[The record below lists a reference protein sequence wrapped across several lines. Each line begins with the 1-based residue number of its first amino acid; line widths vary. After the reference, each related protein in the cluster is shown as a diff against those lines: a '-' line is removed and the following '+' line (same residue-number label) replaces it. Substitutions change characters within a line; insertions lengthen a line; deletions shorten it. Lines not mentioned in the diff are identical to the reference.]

1 MAYPYIPA
9 KSVSYGGTRA
19 LSAVYYIVIHYTA
32 NDNDTALANCNY
44 FKNSNTR
51 SAGAHW
57 FVDRSGAVYQS
68 IDMKRIAWSVGG
80 FFTQS
85 NGAGSY
91 YKKCTNTNSVSIE
104 MCDVKSQY
112 PSGAQIASIKKLIAY
127 IQSECPNA
135 KTIIRHWDV
144 NGKSCPA
151 RMAGK
156 NNAEWM
162 KFYNEITGK
171 SSSTSSS
178 SSSSSSSSTSSSTS
192 KPASSTT
199 KSSKIAEDGV
209 WGKGTTTAAQKV
221 FGTTQDGI
229 VSRQIFKY
237 KKYLSGCSTASWQFY
252 ETPSM
257 YKGGSALI
265 KAIQKWCGA
274 EADGLCGPGTIKALQ
289 KKLGVIDD
297 GYFGAKSVT
306 AFQKYL
312 NKYL

>member
-9 KSVSYGGTRA
+9 KSISYGGTRA
-19 LSAVYYIVIHYTA
+19 LSSVKYIVIHYTG
-32 NDNDTALANCNY
+32 NDNDTALANCNF

-51 SAGAHW
+51 SAGCHW

-68 IDMKRIAWSVGG
+68 IKMDRIAWSVGG

-112 PSGAQIASIKKLIAY
+112 PSGAQVSAIKKLIAY

-144 NGKSCPA
+144 NGKSCPG
-151 RMAGK
+151 RMTGT
-156 NNAEWM
+156 NNAEWNRL
-162 KFYNEITGK
+162 YSELTGK
-171 SSSTSSS
+171 TAISSGTTSSTTQKPSSSTP
-178 SSSSSSSSTSSSTS
+178 TPS
-192 KPASSTT
+192 KSN
-199 KSSKIAEDGV
+199 KISVDGV
-209 WGKGTTTAAQKV
+209 WGKATTKAAQKV
-221 FGTTQDGI
+221 FKTPVDGI
-229 VSRQIFKY
+229 VSKQIAKY
-237 KKYLSGCSTASWQFY
+237 KKYMSACSSSSWEFLDSG
-252 ETPSM
+252 
-257 YKGGSALI
+257 YKGGSQLI
-265 KAIQKWCGA
+265 KAIQKWVGVA
-274 EADGLCGPGTIKALQ
+274 QDGLCGQTTIKYLQ
-289 KKLGVIDD
+289 KKLGVTAD
-297 GYFGAKSVT
+297 GYMGKHTVT

>member
-19 LSAVYYIVIHYTA
+19 LNSVYYIVMHYTA
-32 NDNDTALANCNY
+32 NDDDTALGNCNY
-44 FKNSNTR
+44 FRTSNTR
-51 SAGAHW
+51 SAGAHF

-68 IDMKRIAWSVGG
+68 IGLSRIAWSVGG

-127 IQSECPNA
+127 IQSECKNA

-144 NGKSCPA
+144 NGKPCPA

-156 NNAEWM
+156 NNAEWE
-162 KFYNEITGK
+162 KFYKEITGK
-171 SSSTSSS
+171 QTTTTKPSSSTP
-178 SSSSSSSSTSSSTS
+178 TSSNSNKLET
-192 KPASSTT
+192 
-199 KSSKIAEDGV
+199 DGV
-209 WGKGTTTAAQKV
+209 WGKATTKAAQKV
-221 FGTTQDGI
+221 FKTTQDGI
-229 VSRQIFKY
+229 VSKQIASY
-237 KKYLSGCSTASWQFY
+237 KKYMPACSTSSWQFL
-252 ETPSM
+252 SSG

-265 KAIQKWCGA
+265 KAIQKWLSVSQ
-274 EADGLCGPGTIKALQ
+274 DGLVGQGTIKALQ
-289 KKLGVIDD
+289 KKLGVTAD
-297 GYFGAKSVT
+297 GYMGKATVT
-306 AFQKYL
+306 AWQKYL

>member
-9 KSVSYGGTRA
+9 KSISYGGTRA
-19 LSAVYYIVIHYTA
+19 LSSVKYIVIHYTG
-32 NDNDTALANCNY
+32 NDNDTALANCNF

-51 SAGAHW
+51 SAGCHW

-68 IDMKRIAWSVGG
+68 IKMGRIAWSVGG

-112 PSGAQIASIKKLIAY
+112 PSGAQVAAIKTLIAY

-144 NGKSCPA
+144 NGKPCPA
-151 RMAGK
+151 RMTGT
-156 NNAEWM
+156 NNAEW
-162 KFYNEITGK
+162 KRLYSELTGK
-171 SSSTSSS
+171 TAVSSGTTSSTTQKPSSSTP
-178 SSSSSSSSTSSSTS
+178 TPS
-192 KPASSTT
+192 KSN
-199 KSSKIAEDGV
+199 KISVDGV
-209 WGKGTTTAAQKV
+209 WGKATTKAAQKV
-221 FGTTQDGI
+221 FKTPVDGI
-229 VSRQIFKY
+229 VSKQIAKY
-237 KKYLSGCSTASWQFY
+237 KKYMSACSSSSWQFLD
-252 ETPSM
+252 SN
-257 YKGGSALI
+257 YKGGSQLI
-265 KAIQKWCGA
+265 KAIQKWVGVA
-274 EADGLCGPGTIKALQ
+274 QDGLCGQTTIKYLQ
-289 KKLGVIDD
+289 KKLGVTAD
-297 GYFGAKSVT
+297 GYMGKQTVT